1 MFLDFILYTDVFPKR
16 KLNGAAGEESSILY
30 HINMTSMKQKKKYG
44 NIKKTHKHSFLTKL
58 TILPF
63 KHIQNKTTNLKP
75 PKKEH

>member
-1 MFLDFILYTDVFPKR
+1 
-16 KLNGAAGEESSILY
+16 
-30 HINMTSMKQKKKYG
+30 MKFSDHAKKYG

-58 TILPF
+58 TMLPF